1 VAQLGLERLLGVQ
14 EIGGS
19 NPLAPTIFFRQ
30 KDTMKTNMKNQ
41 KNIVRVGLLGLGTVG
56 TGVARILIEK
66 SADIRR
72 ETGLEFQ
79 LAGVC
84 VRKASKKRSIALR
97 GVRVTTDAA
106 SILRDPKI
114 DQVVE
119 LIGGLNPAGAHIT
132 DALKSGKDV
141 VSANKAL
148 FAERGLGLYKLARQT
163 GRHIGIEAAVCGGIP
178 VIQGIERGLASN
190 RMSRI
195 LGILNGTCNYILT
208 EMSRGG
214 KSYPTALKEAQA
226 AGFAESDPTLDVNG
240 TDTAHKL
247 AILARLAFKFE
258 IPYNTIHREGIERI
272 TAEDIRYAA
281 ELGYTVKLLALGS
294 RGSDNRIELRV
305 HPALLESKHLLANV
319 SGVNNAVLVSGDE
332 TGEIMFYGRGAGQRP
347 TASAVVSDMIA
358 IAQDR
363 RHGVNNVD
371 PIYSAAKVLPIQTIE
386 SRYYLRFDVVDRP
399 GVFGALAQTL
409 GRNGISLSSV
419 VQKETH
425 KNPVSVVVL
434 THRTQESRVDKALTE
449 ISRQSI
455 VKAKPIRIRIVDSD
469 LV

>member
-1 VAQLGLERLLGVQ
+1 MAKQNNV
-14 EIGGS
+14 
-19 NPLAPTIFFRQ
+19 
-30 KDTMKTNMKNQ
+30 
-41 KNIVRVGLLGLGTVG
+41 VRVGLLGLGTVG
-56 TGVARILIEK
+56 TGVARILTEK

-72 ETGLEFQ
+72 ETGLEFR

-84 VRKASKKRSIALR
+84 VRSKSKKRDIALK
-97 GVRVTTDAA
+97 GVPVTTDAK
-106 SILRDPKI
+106 SIVRNPDI

-119 LIGGLNPAGAHIT
+119 LIGGLDPAGALIAT
-132 DALKSGKDV
+132 ALESGKDV

-148 FAERGLGLYKLARQT
+148 FAERGLALYKLARKT
-163 GRHIGIEAAVCGGIP
+163 GRHIGLEAAVCGGIP

-214 KSYPTALKEAQA
+214 KPYPQALAEAQA

-247 AILARLAFKFE
+247 AILARLAFKYE
-258 IPYNTIHREGIERI
+258 IPYSRIHREGIERI

-281 ELGYTVKLLALGS
+281 ELGYTVKLLAIG
-294 RGSDNRIELRV
+294 RREGANQIELRV

-332 TGEIMFYGRGAGQRP
+332 TGEIMFYGRGAGRRP

-358 IAQDR
+358 IAQAR
-363 RHGVNNVD
+363 RHNVNNLD
-371 PIYSAAKVLPIQTIE
+371 PIYSPAAIQPIQAIR
-386 SRYYLRFDVVDRP
+386 SRYYLRFQVLDRP
-399 GVFGALAQTL
+399 GVFGTLAQML
-409 GRNGISLSSV
+409 GKHGISLSSV

-425 KNPVSVVVL
+425 KSPVNVIIL
-434 THRTQESRVDKALTE
+434 THRTEESRLEKALAA
-449 ISRQSI
+449 IARQPI
-455 VKAKPIRIRIVDSD
+455 VKGRPVRIRIVDREDAAS
-469 LV
+469 

>member
-1 VAQLGLERLLGVQ
+1 
-14 EIGGS
+14 
-19 NPLAPTIFFRQ
+19 
-30 KDTMKTNMKNQ
+30 MKQQNNV
-41 KNIVRVGLLGLGTVG
+41 VRVGLLGLGTVG

-66 SADIRR
+66 GGDIRR
-72 ETGLEFQ
+72 ETGLEFR

-84 VRKASKKRSIALR
+84 VRSKTKKRDIALK
-97 GVRVTTDAA
+97 GVPVTTDPRALV
-106 SILRDPKI
+106 SDPTI

-119 LIGGLNPAGAHIT
+119 LIGGLDPAGALIAA
-132 DALKSGKDV
+132 ALESGKDV

-148 FAERGLGLYKLARQT
+148 FAERGLALYKLARRT

-214 KSYPTALKEAQA
+214 KSYPEALKEAQA

-258 IPYNTIHREGIERI
+258 IPYAAVHREGIDRI
-272 TAEDIRYAA
+272 AAQDIRYAA
-281 ELGYTVKLLALGS
+281 ELGYTIKLLAIG
-294 RGSDNRIELRV
+294 NRTADDRVELRV
-305 HPALLESKHLLANV
+305 HPALLGSKHLLANV

-332 TGEIMFYGRGAGQRP
+332 TGEIMFYGRGAGRRP

-358 IAQDR
+358 IAQAR
-363 RHGVNNVD
+363 RHGVNNLD
-371 PIYSAAKVLPIQTIE
+371 PIYAPAVIQPIEGIR
-386 SRYYLRFDVVDRP
+386 SRYYLRFEVLDRP
-399 GVFGALAQTL
+399 GVFGTLAQTL
-409 GRNGISLSSV
+409 GRHGISLSSV
-419 VQKETH
+419 VQKESH
-425 KNPVSVVVL
+425 KSPVNVIIL
-434 THRTQESRVDKALTE
+434 THRAEESRVDKALAA
-449 ISRQSI
+449 IGRLSI
-455 VKAKPIRIRIVDSD
+455 VKSRPVRIRIVDSD
-469 LV
+469 QAS

>member
-1 VAQLGLERLLGVQ
+1 MAKQNNV
-14 EIGGS
+14 
-19 NPLAPTIFFRQ
+19 
-30 KDTMKTNMKNQ
+30 
-41 KNIVRVGLLGLGTVG
+41 VRVGLLGLGTVG
-56 TGVARILIEK
+56 TGVARILTEK
-66 SADIRR
+66 NADIRR
-72 ETGLEFQ
+72 ETGLEFR

-84 VRKASKKRSIALR
+84 VRSKSKKRDIALK
-97 GVRVTTDAA
+97 GVPVTTDAR
-106 SILRDPKI
+106 SIVSDPSI

-119 LIGGLNPAGAHIT
+119 LIGGLDPAGDLIAS
-132 DALKSGKDV
+132 ALRSGKDV

-148 FAERGLGLYKLARQT
+148 FAERGLALYKLARQT
-163 GRHIGIEAAVCGGIP
+163 GRHIGLEAAVCGGIP

-208 EMSRGG
+208 EMTRGG
-214 KSYPTALKEAQA
+214 KPYPQALQEAQA

-247 AILARLAFKFE
+247 AILARLAFKHE
-258 IPYNTIHREGIERI
+258 IPYSRIHREGIERI

-281 ELGYTVKLLALGS
+281 ELGYTVKLLAIGRREGS
-294 RGSDNRIELRV
+294 GRIELRV

-332 TGEIMFYGRGAGQRP
+332 TGEIMFYGRGAGRRP

-363 RHGVNNVD
+363 RHGVNNLD
-371 PIYSAAKVLPIQTIE
+371 PMYSPAAIQPIEAIH
-386 SRYYLRFDVVDRP
+386 SRYYLRFQVLDRP
-399 GVFGALAQTL
+399 GVFGTLAQML
-409 GRNGISLSSV
+409 GRHGISLSSV

-425 KNPVSVVVL
+425 KSPVNVIIL
-434 THRTQESRVDKALTE
+434 THRTEEARLQKALAA
-449 ISRQSI
+449 IARQPI
-455 VKAKPIRIRIVDSD
+455 VKGKPVRIRIVDREDAS
-469 LV
+469 